1 MKHMKT
7 KINFQVG
14 LLILLLCGSVNCS
27 ADKSEIPQNETI
39 SFYSTPDLYELTE
52 EWAAVFSKLNPDVKI
67 NVVNTAG
74 SSVAENL
81 DHSNNV
87 SFVSGEFDS
96 IIYARSLWKVVLGRD
111 VIVPVINAENPLLDE
126 IYRQGISPAG
136 FSQIIN
142 NPEKADWGTLLG
154 TGQKTPIKLY
164 VTDNAASHPGWAT
177 FLETEEFTIKGTYL
191 ADTEELISAVQGDRY
206 SIGICNIT
214 DVLGS
219 NNHNIIEDVK
229 ILPID
234 KNGNGKIDYKEDVY
248 ADMKSF
254 ARGVWIGKYPR
265 ALSNNI
271 YSIAA
276 SNPTNE
282 TEIAF
287 LKWVIT
293 GGQVLL
299 DNHGLSHLENTE
311 QMAQI
316 KWIDSFDGNSPGS
329 GNYTI
334 PKEPSFFSKPLPLFL
349 AILLVVVLWII
360 LRTRYFNKR
369 SEGIPVHIQVPRL
382 AFNEKSVEILPGVY
396 YDKSHTWAFMDKDG
410 MVKVGI
416 DDFLQ
421 HVTGSL
427 TRIKM
432 KSPGEKIK
440 KGKLA
445 VSIIQDGK
453 QLDICAPVSGT
464 IKEQNKKLTKNI
476 SIINSN
482 PHAEGWIYKIEP
494 TNWLKEVQVLF
505 MGSTY
510 REWLKTE
517 FGRLKAFLMDSMR
530 PGRIEYAHVLQ
541 DGGELYDHI
550 LEDLGPEE
558 WEDFQTNFIDV
569 SS

>member
-1 MKHMKT
+1 
-7 KINFQVG
+7 
-14 LLILLLCGSVNCS
+14 
-27 ADKSEIPQNETI
+27 
-39 SFYSTPDLYELTE
+39 
-52 EWAAVFSKLNPDVKI
+52 
-67 NVVNTAG
+67 
-74 SSVAENL
+74 
-81 DHSNNV
+81 
-87 SFVSGEFDS
+87 
-96 IIYARSLWKVVLGRD
+96 
-111 VIVPVINAENPLLDE
+111 
-126 IYRQGISPAG
+126 
-136 FSQIIN
+136 
-142 NPEKADWGTLLG
+142 
-154 TGQKTPIKLY
+154 
-164 VTDNAASHPGWAT
+164 
-177 FLETEEFTIKGTYL
+177 
-191 ADTEELISAVQGDRY
+191 LISAVQGDRY

-219 NNHNIIEDVK
+219 NNHSIIEDVK

-248 ADMKSF
+248 ADLNTF

-271 YSIAA
+271 YSVAA

-282 TEIAF
+282 SEIAF
-287 LKWVIT
+287 LKWIIT

-299 DNHGLSHLENTE
+299 DNHGFSHLENTE

-316 KWIDSFDGNSPGS
+316 KWIDSFDGNRPGS

-334 PKEPSFFSKPLPLFL
+334 PKEPGFFSKPLPLFL

-360 LRTRYFNKR
+360 LRTRYLNKR
-369 SEGIPVHIQVPRL
+369 SEGVPVHIQVPRL
-382 AFNEKSVEILPGVY
+382 AFNEKSVEILPGLY
-396 YDKSHTWAFMDKDG
+396 YDKSHTWAFMDEDG

-432 KSPGEKIK
+432 KSPGERIK

-476 SIINSN
+476 SILNSY